1 MSVFEDQTVVVTG
14 ASSGIGKAL
23 CLNLARQ
30 RPNLVLAARDE
41 AALSAVAEGCRQA
54 GAGALV
60 VPTDVAIEAE
70 CRRLVE
76 RSVAA
81 FGALHVLAN
90 NAGIGMIARFE
101 DVTDLSGYERLMRV
115 NYLGCVYTTYHALP
129 ELRKT
134 RGRIGVVSSLTGLTG
149 VPTRTAY
156 AASKHALFGFY
167 DSLRVELLGSGV
179 SVTVVAPDFVV
190 SEIQRRAL
198 GPDGKPLGRTPL
210 AESKIQ
216 SAERCA
222 AIIVRALERRQRLAF
237 TSARGRFGRFLRV
250 FAPGLI
256 DRLTLRAVERGH

>member
-1 MSVFEDQTVVVTG
+1 MGVFEGQTAVVTG

-41 AALSAVAEGCRQA
+41 AALSAVAESCRRL
-54 GAGALV
+54 GARTLV
-60 VPTDVAIEAE
+60 APTDVAIEAD

-76 RSVAA
+76 RSIAT
-81 FGALHVLAN
+81 FGALHVLVN

-101 DVTDLSGYERLMRV
+101 DVADLSGYERLMRV
-115 NYLGCVYTTYHALP
+115 NYLGCVYTTCYALP

-134 RGRIGVVSSLTGLTG
+134 RGRIGVVASLTGLTG

-167 DSLRVELLGSGV
+167 DSLRIELAGSGV
-179 SVTVVAPDFVV
+179 SVTMVAPDFVV
-190 SEIQRRAL
+190 SEIQKRAL
-198 GPDGKPLGRTPL
+198 GADGRPLGRTPL
-210 AESKIQ
+210 QEGKIQ

-222 AIIVRALERRQRLAF
+222 AIIARALARRQRLAF
-237 TSARGRFGRFLRV
+237 TSKRGRLGRFLRV

-256 DRLTLRAVERGH
+256 DRLALRAVERGR

>member
-1 MSVFEDQTVVVTG
+1 MSVFEGQTVVVTG
-14 ASSGIGKAL
+14 ASSGIGEAL

-41 AALSAVAEGCRQA
+41 AALNAVAESCRQA
-54 GAGALV
+54 GARALV
-60 VPTDVAIEAE
+60 VPTDVAVEAD

-81 FGALHVLAN
+81 FGALHALVN
-90 NAGIGMIARFE
+90 NAGIGMIACFE
-101 DVTDLSGYERLMRV
+101 DVADLSGYERLMRV
-115 NYLGCVYTTYHALP
+115 NYLGCVFTTYHALG
-129 ELRKT
+129 ELRKS

-167 DSLRVELLGSGV
+167 DSLRIELLGSGV
-179 SVTVVAPDFVV
+179 SVTLVAPDFVV
-190 SEIQRRAL
+190 SQIQRRAL
-198 GPDGKPLGRTPL
+198 GPDGEPLGRTPL
-210 AESKIQ
+210 VESKIM

-237 TSARGRFGRFLRV
+237 TSVRGRFGRLLRV
-250 FAPGLI
+250 FAPGVI
-256 DRLTLRAVERGH
+256 DRLTLRAIARGH